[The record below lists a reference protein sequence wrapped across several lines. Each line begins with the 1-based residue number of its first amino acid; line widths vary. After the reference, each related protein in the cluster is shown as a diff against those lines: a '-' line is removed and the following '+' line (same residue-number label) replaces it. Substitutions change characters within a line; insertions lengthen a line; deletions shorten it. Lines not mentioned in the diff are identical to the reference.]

1 MEYPVKTR
9 QWTRAEYDRLIE
21 IGVFDLGER
30 VELLGGEI
38 LIAEPQSSPHYTAVA
53 LVEDALKLAFGSGW
67 LVRTQGPL
75 ALDDR
80 SEPEPDVAAV
90 RGGVRDY
97 GREHPVQPVLIVEV
111 AEASLALDRAYKGS
125 LYARARVPADSGS
138 RIAHRASGG
147 TELARVRQRSP
158 PVVEPG
164 RSSTADRRL
173 TPRPA
178 GPPRRGRSTESR
190 RPRPSRPSP
199 RPRRP
204 ARAGRG
210 R

>member
-53 LVEDALKLAFGSGW
+53 LVEDALKLAFGPGW
-67 LVRTQGPL
+67 LVRTQGPI

-97 GREHPVQPVLIVEV
+97 GREHPVRPVLIVEV
-111 AEASLALDRAYKGS
+111 AEASLALDRAHKGS
-125 LYARARVPADSGS
+125 LYARARMEDYWVLNLVNRVLEVYRQPVADALAPFGWRYAS
-138 RIAHRASGG
+138 RQTLGAESHIAP
-147 TELARVRQRSP
+147 LAAPSSRVSVSDLLP
-158 PVVEPG
+158 
-164 RSSTADRRL
+164 
-173 TPRPA
+173 
-178 GPPRRGRSTESR
+178 
-190 RPRPSRPSP
+190 
-199 RPRRP
+199 
-204 ARAGRG
+204 
-210 R
+210 